1 MVGIV
6 YRARYDPG
14 IVVGGDRFL
23 TRLLEAIAQMRQ
35 WGAQVVRDIAGHL
48 PQVVEQRR
56 DSIQHVVDGDGEPV
70 QFIAAAAQRDAIV
83 EFSRDDRLA
92 GARDRIDA
100 PHELHA
106 EKNSSEPGEHYGYSL
121 DPRKRLEDSHAG
133 GRNLT
138 RVAADE
144 QVDAVGNV
152 HAAAEHRRPG
162 AVLLIA
168 RRGNAEQTLFELLE
182 LQIAFDLAACRVTY
196 QNISARQIGARILA
210 RTQPL
215 VHDFDSLRQSLP
227 TIAVLDGVD
236 VRVDRA
242 DQRRGLGVVH
252 DPIHG

>member
-1 MVGIV
+1 MIGIV

-106 EKNSSEPGEHYGYSL
+106 EK
-121 DPRKRLEDSHAG
+121 
-133 GRNLT
+133 
-138 RVAADE
+138 
-144 QVDAVGNV
+144 
-152 HAAAEHRRPG
+152 
-162 AVLLIA
+162 
-168 RRGNAEQTLFELLE
+168 TLFELLE

-215 VHDFDSLRQSLP
+215 VHDLDSLRQSLP

-242 DQRRGLGVVH
+242 E
-252 DPIHG
+252 